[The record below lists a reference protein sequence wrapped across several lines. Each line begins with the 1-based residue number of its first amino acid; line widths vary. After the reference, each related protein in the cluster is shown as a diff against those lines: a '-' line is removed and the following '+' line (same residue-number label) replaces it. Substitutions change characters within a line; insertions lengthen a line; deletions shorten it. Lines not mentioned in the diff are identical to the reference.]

1 MSMMV
6 NPYKIGVATPVAPSV
21 IASDRTVQNT
31 SGVTVTVNSA
41 SPVSGELIILHL
53 AHGTNLASGTGITW
67 PSGFTQG
74 GRQNASRASGAWA
87 WKIAGSSEPSTYTVS
102 WSTGNTRS
110 ILSCVRIQNHNG
122 LDSEFINSRTANTNA
137 PKSGATT
144 STTAPCLRL
153 YFYSGGWGGGTLT
166 VTPEVTTP
174 ASSVVLSEVMT
185 STGNQTDG
193 AGGFC
198 LAKEETTTS
207 LAQLT
212 HTISW
217 SVTGSGMHYVAFTI
231 PIKRI

>member
-1 MSMMV
+1 MMV
-6 NPYKIGVATPVAPSV
+6 NPYWNGASALVAPTV
-21 IASDRTVQNT
+21 AGSDRTVQNT

-74 GRQNASRASGAWA
+74 GRQVASRASGAWA
-87 WKIAGSSEPSTYTVS
+87 WKIAGGSEPSTYTVS
-102 WSTGNTRS
+102 WPTGNTRS

-122 LDSEFINSRTANTNA
+122 LDSEFINSRTSNTNA

-174 ASSVVLSEVMT
+174 ASSVVLSGVMT
-185 STGNQTDG
+185 SAGNQTDG

-198 LAKEETTTS
+198 LAKEETTTT

-217 SVTGSGMHYVAFTI
+217 SNTSSGMNYVAFTI
-231 PIKRI
+231 PIKRL